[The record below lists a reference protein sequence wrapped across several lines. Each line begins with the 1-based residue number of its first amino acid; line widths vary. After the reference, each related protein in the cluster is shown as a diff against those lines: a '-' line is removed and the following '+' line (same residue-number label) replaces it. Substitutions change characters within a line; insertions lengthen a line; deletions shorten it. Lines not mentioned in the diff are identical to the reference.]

1 MKIATVILSVI
12 ALLVSSAGCGRTAGN
27 ASPFDVGVGD
37 TLTCEASLL
46 TIVDCGEYTLVDVKN
61 PWDTASL
68 LQRYILITE
77 KAAVTGYPDGVVVN
91 VPLRSSL
98 VYSSVHTAAI
108 KEMGAVGAVTGV
120 CDASYYKIPEILS
133 GLSDGTVTDVGSSMS
148 PSVEK
153 IVAFSPDAILTSPFR
168 NAGHG
173 AIAQLGIPVIEC
185 ADYMETSP
193 LGRAEWIKLLGELY
207 GKRDVADSIYNA
219 VVARYNEIR
228 EFASTLDSSPVV
240 ISEMVTD
247 GVWYM
252 PGGGSYMA
260 RLFKDAG
267 AVYPWADD
275 SSSGSLQ
282 LDFAT
287 VYDRAGDA
295 DVWLIK
301 TFGRDLTLDELRSV
315 YPLNARMEAFSN
327 GGVYACNT
335 SATSLFED
343 FPFHPDMLL
352 EEYVWIFHPELVAD
366 TALRYFRRVR

>member
-1 MKIATVILSVI
+1 MRKVAVILSVVL
-12 ALLVSSAGCGRTAGN
+12 LLVCFAGCGRTGSN
-27 ASPFDVGVGD
+27 ASSLVSDGGD
-37 TLTCEASLL
+37 TLTREASLL
-46 TIVDCGEYTLVDVKN
+46 TIVDCGGYTLVDVKN

-68 LQRYILITE
+68 LQRYILVPGKTVI
-77 KAAVTGYPDGVVVN
+77 AGYPDGVIVN

-108 KEMGAVGAVTGV
+108 KELGSIDAVTGV

-133 GLSDGTVTDVGSSMS
+133 GLSTGKVVDAGSSMS

-153 IVAFSPDAILTSPFR
+153 IIAFAPEAILTSPFR

-173 AIAQLGIPVIEC
+173 AISQVGIPIIEC

-193 LGRAEWIKLLGELY
+193 LGRAEWIKFLGELY
-207 GKRDVADSIYNA
+207 GKRAEADSIYNA
-219 VVARYNEIR
+219 VVARYEDVKD
-228 EFASTLDSSPVV
+228 FASKADSKPVV

-275 SSSGSLQ
+275 DTSGSLQ

-287 VYDRAGDA
+287 VYDSAGDA

-301 TFGRDLTLDELRSV
+301 TFGQDLTLDELKAS
-315 YPLNARMEAFSN
+315 YPLHAKMAAFAN
-327 GGVYACNT
+327 GGVYGCNT
-335 SATSLFED
+335 YSTTLFED

-352 EEYVWIFHPELVAD
+352 EEYVKIFHPELFPD
-366 TALRYFRRVR
+366 TSLRYFRHVK